1 MCKWK
6 CIHVVSGVCVGRFA
20 LCMHTRQDREEGVR
34 CPDILPYFWWR
45 HHMLWPW
52 KANIFSYS
60 MLWRLNVAADRDL
73 YPWSTM
79 DTCTLIFTPT
89 LLTSTCMH
97 FACMHM
103 PAPTCDC
110 MWLCKHLTHNLNSWT
125 FSILTLADGDQCHVF
140 INNRLHTVL
149 EVLVLFH
156 SIIMY
161 EYNILNVF
169 ILLVVYWLFNNN
181 VIRLTVY

>member
-1 MCKWK
+1 MTWTSHHALYGNTSTMCKWK

-103 PAPTCDC
+103 PAPTCPC
-110 MWLCKHLTHNLNSWT
+110 SLCGSASTWHT
-125 FSILTLADGDQCHVF
+125 ILIPEHF
-140 INNRLHTVL
+140 R
-149 EVLVLFH
+149 
-156 SIIMY
+156 
-161 EYNILNVF
+161 
-169 ILLVVYWLFNNN
+169 YWPWP
-181 VIRLTVY
+181 TATSAMCS